1 MNTKK
6 SDGLGDSIAKI
17 TEATGLDKAADKV
30 AKAMGKSDCGCNKR
44 RQKLN
49 KLFPYKK

>member
-1 MNTKK
+1 MKTNK
-6 SDGLGDSIAKI
+6 SQGLGDSIAKV

-30 AKAMGKSDCGCNKR
+30 AKAFGKSDCGCNKR

-49 KLFPYKK
+49 KLFPYK